1 MDYLNVFKRIKTMA
15 DTGLHYADNEFDKER
30 YAELLE
36 ISFQLM
42 ASIMDAPV
50 EKLKNTQ
57 LPVLDYPTPQ
67 VDVRGFILNE
77 NDDILLVQEKS
88 DKKWALPGGWADI
101 GLSPSENVIK
111 EVKEESGLEVEVIK
125 LLAVYDKKCHPHP
138 PQPHYVYKI
147 MFLCNVVGGELK
159 VSHDIND
166 VNWFSVDDLPEL
178 SEDRN
183 LKSQIRELYRLSKS
197 DGNVVFD

>member
-1 MDYLNVFKRIKTMA
+1 M
-15 DTGLHYADNEFDKER
+15 YAIR
-30 YAELLE
+30 SY
-36 ISFQLM
+36 
-42 ASIMDAPV
+42 
-50 EKLKNTQ
+50 
-57 LPVLDYPTPQ
+57 
-67 VDVRGFILNE
+67 
-77 NDDILLVQEKS
+77 
-88 DKKWALPGGWADI
+88 
-101 GLSPSENVIK
+101 
-111 EVKEESGLEVEVIK
+111 
-125 LLAVYDKKCHPHP
+125 YD
-138 PQPHYVYKI
+138 KI

>member
-1 MDYLNVFKRIKTMA
+1 
-15 DTGLHYADNEFDKER
+15 
-30 YAELLE
+30 
-36 ISFQLM
+36 M

-125 LLAVYDKKCHPHP
+125 LLAVYDKKCHPHRITS
-138 PQPHYVYKI
+138 Y
-147 MFLCNVVGGELK
+147 NVCYTKLLRLHSASRIQ
-159 VSHDIND
+159 VSP
-166 VNWFSVDDLPEL
+166 S
-178 SEDRN
+178 
-183 LKSQIRELYRLSKS
+183 
-197 DGNVVFD
+197 